1 MFREER
7 ERKKRVRVLFS
18 FEEPDF
24 GAARH
29 ARCVEEATAAPSRAQ
44 LAQRRRRQAEAGATG
59 ILAGEGIRTP
69 EPEPEPE
76 PELEPELEPL
86 VGPQETQPRSDGSE
100 RSATVRRGVCAA
112 GRRCQGAGAGARPT
126 PRLRQRS

>member
-7 ERKKRVRVLFS
+7 EREKRVRVLFS

-44 LAQRRRRQAEAGATG
+44 LAQRRRRQAEAAATG
-59 ILAGEGIRTP
+59 ILALPPDVFTP
-69 EPEPEPE
+69 
-76 PELEPELEPL
+76 
-86 VGPQETQPRSDGSE
+86 
-100 RSATVRRGVCAA
+100 A
-112 GRRCQGAGAGARPT
+112 RCDECPPHDCTAR
-126 PRLRQRS
+126 